1 MALASRRS
9 RLHTFSQNV
18 HHSFTKRSPPN
29 RGPFVVVPF
38 SATPVDDSPFSPLP
52 TFSSFLGGAQTSD
65 PCRGFGS
72 SPPSRT
78 SAFFPPGLQS
88 ATPVED
94 SALLGSSEYVLMLK
108 RATPVEDSALRLQ
121 GGLPRSFPQRSK
133 LRPLSRIRLFR
144 SSTLHHGP
152 HALPRRRQDAPR
164 CTQDAAWAPQAAPS
178 TAQEHP
184 RRPETSRRCPPRRPN
199 KRFPPSG
206 RPLPLFGSNFHSIV
220 IAAVVPAPCICGVL
234 TTLGGRAGY
243 GKNRKL
249 FAS

>member
-1 MALASRRS
+1 ML
-9 RLHTFSQNV
+9 
-18 HHSFTKRSPPN
+18 
-29 RGPFVVVPF
+29 
-38 SATPVDDSPFSPLP
+38 
-52 TFSSFLGGAQTSD
+52 LGFFGICAHAQMSD

-72 SPPSRT
+72 SPPKRT
-78 SAFFPPGLQS
+78 SGFFPPGLQS